1 MFYRE
6 FQPHPVL
13 KKYIHCYWILE
24 NDCKP
29 DAPEPQRIL
38 PDGRMELIFHFKDPV
53 QRQTN
58 GTGFELQAPAT
69 VSGQIKH
76 FIQLQPTGTL
86 GVLGVRFRPTG
97 AVSFLRMP
105 MSELTEKV
113 HSLDLIWGKIGK
125 ELIEQVLSASSH
137 RQRIQLVEKFLLK
150 RIEQNPRND
159 ALIQE
164 AVKEI
169 AGHDGAAT
177 VNFLMRKLKISGR
190 HLERKFDEHVGLSP
204 KRFSRIVRF
213 QNIFRIVAEGAKV
226 NLTAVAHRAGYYDQ
240 AHFIREFKELSGL
253 RPSEYFSR
261 EHSLTDCFTG
271 ANEMSD
277 LYKSIS

>member
-6 FQPHPVL
+6 FQPHTVL

-38 PDGRMELIFHFKDPV
+38 PDGSMELIFHFKDPV
-53 QRQTN
+53 QRRTN
-58 GTGFELQAPAT
+58 GAGFELQAPAT

-76 FIQLQPTGTL
+76 FIQLQPTGKM
-86 GVLGVRFRPTG
+86 GVLGVRFRPAG
-97 AVSFLRMP
+97 ALPFLRMP
-105 MSELTEKV
+105 MSELAEKV
-113 HSLDLIWGKIGK
+113 HSVDLIWGRIGK

-137 RQRIQLVEKFLLK
+137 RQRIQFVEKFLLK
-150 RIEQNPRND
+150 RSEQNPRSD

-169 AGHDGAAT
+169 SVRDGAAT
-177 VNFLMRKLKISGR
+177 VDFLMRRLKISGR
-190 HLERKFDEHVGLSP
+190 HLERKFGEHVGLSP

-213 QNIFRIVAEGAKV
+213 QNVFRIATYEVQL
-226 NLTAVAHRAGYYDQ
+226 NLTALAHRAGYYDQ
-240 AHFIREFKELSGL
+240 AHFIREFKEFSGL
-253 RPSEYFSR
+253 LPSEYFSR
-261 EHSLTDCFTG
+261 EHSLTECFT
-271 ANEMSD
+271 A
-277 LYKSIS
+277 K